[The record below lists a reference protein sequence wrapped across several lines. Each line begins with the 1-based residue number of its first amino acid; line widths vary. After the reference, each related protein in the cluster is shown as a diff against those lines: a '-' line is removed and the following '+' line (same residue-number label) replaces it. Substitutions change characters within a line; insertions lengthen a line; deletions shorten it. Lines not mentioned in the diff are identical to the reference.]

1 MVTVVIPAHNESGS
15 ILALVNEII
24 SILDA
29 MEFEIVVVDDGSDDG
44 TGDLVAAHLSPRVR
58 LVRHA
63 RCGGQ
68 SAALHSGVRAAS
80 FELVCTLDGD
90 GQNPPWHIPQLL
102 TAMAQGGEAVGL
114 VAGRRIG
121 LKKGIATS
129 IAQMLG
135 RAVRGWVL
143 GDAKSDAGCGLR
155 LFRRDAFLT
164 LPYFDHMHR
173 YLPVLFARQGWAV
186 GYLDVTHRRRTS
198 GRPHRP
204 GLLAAWIGLVDFLG
218 VVWLMR
224 RRKRVEPVGDL
235 IPPAH

>member
-15 ILALVNEII
+15 ILALVNEVI

-29 MEFEIVVVDDGSDDG
+29 IEFEIVVVDDGSEDG
-44 TGDLVAAHLSPRVR
+44 TGDLISSHPSPRVR
-58 LVRHA
+58 LLRHPQN
-63 RCGGQ
+63 GGQ

-90 GQNPPWHIPQLL
+90 GQNPPWHIPHLL
-102 TAMAQGGEAVGL
+102 TAMGQGGEAVGL
-114 VAGRRIG
+114 VAGRRMG
-121 LKKGIATS
+121 LRKGFATS
-129 IAQMLG
+129 AAQLVG
-135 RAVRGWVL
+135 RTVRGWFL

-155 LFRRDAFLT
+155 LFRRDVFLT

-186 GYLDVTHRRRTS
+186 GYIDVTHRRRTS

-204 GLLAAWIGLVDFLG
+204 GVLAPWAGLLDFLG

-224 RRKRVEPVGDL
+224 RRKRVEPVGEFSL
-235 IPPAH
+235 PPR

>member
-1 MVTVVIPAHNESGS
+1 MVTVVIPAHNESGA
-15 ILALVNEII
+15 ILALVNEVI

-44 TGDLVAAHLSPRVR
+44 TGDLISTHPSPRVR
-58 LVRHA
+58 LVRHP
-63 RCGGQ
+63 RRGGQ

-80 FELVCTLDGD
+80 YHLVCTLDGD
-90 GQNPPWHIPQLL
+90 GQNPPWHIPHLL
-102 TAMAQGGEAVGL
+102 TAMAEGGDGIGL
-114 VAGRRIG
+114 VAGRRTG
-121 LKKGIATS
+121 LKKGILES
-129 IAQMLG
+129 VGDLLG
-135 RAVRGWVL
+135 KALRGWVL
-143 GDAKSDAGCGLR
+143 GDGTSDAGCGLR

-204 GLLAAWIGLVDFLG
+204 HVLAAWVGLVDFVG
-218 VVWLMR
+218 VVWLVR
-224 RRKRVEPVGDL
+224 RRKRVEPVADL
-235 IPPAH
+235 GRPPL